1 MQLKSK
7 VCCLITA
14 CSLFFSLFSIDVFAK
29 TDKNQEDPETVQW
42 KERESYAE
50 NFTDTEQPSATL
62 ALRTECLRDLQE
74 KFLSQ
79 YKRKIGAS
87 RQYELSEG

>member
-29 TDKNQEDPETVQW
+29 TDKNQEDPETVQC
-42 KERESYAE
+42 A
-50 NFTDTEQPSATL
+50 DH
-62 ALRTECLRDLQE
+62 
-74 KFLSQ
+74 LSV
-79 YKRKIGAS
+79 ID
-87 RQYELSEG
+87 E